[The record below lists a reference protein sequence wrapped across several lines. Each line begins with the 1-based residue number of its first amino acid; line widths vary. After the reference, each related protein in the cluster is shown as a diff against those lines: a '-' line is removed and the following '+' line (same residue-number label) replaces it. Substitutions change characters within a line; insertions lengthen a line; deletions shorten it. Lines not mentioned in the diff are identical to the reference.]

1 MQKSR
6 YNIMYI
12 KSISYAYV
20 LKVFIAYLHSEM
32 AYLIAEYLILTACL
46 LFKYFIIKVIKKYSL

>member
-1 MQKSR
+1 
-6 YNIMYI
+6 MYI